1 MFARHD
7 AHERDFSRACR
18 DFDTFEDA
26 RAFLRVALDE
36 RSRAHSTATTTTR
49 AREDARARDVP
60 GSILALMR
68 EACGRRD
75 RARAALA
82 CAALLREMM
91 GVVGADAD
99 GENAPARARRRRH
112 KGGPTSERR
121 SWGDREVLY
130 CAMELLSEESKTV
143 GGVHAATRT
152 DARRVWDKIAATSA
166 AGSARAERDVAERAM
181 RMVLEEDDVESALMV
196 LGEKRRKS
204 PKNPVE
210 GVRGTAG
217 RFAGEGATTKKTKA
231 LARHLLWVRRVRT
244 LRFSDLGREG
254 YRMLPLIRRPGSAVT
269 KRRRSA
275 VANATNAADDAEAA
289 TLAREAKTSLREAL
303 NVDRGDAACAVALTQ
318 IEAFQGS
325 FLRAREVLTQCL
337 QHNPDDADVHA
348 AYAELL
354 MNARETGHPK
364 NTTSSA
370 NFRSEI
376 VDACKSVLRVDPT
389 SKTALMTLW
398 KMIDR
403 ETSSFER
410 ERAFLLEAVATRVE
424 TRPES
429 LWAWLMLA
437 TMLTGLTGLCTVQT
451 DRMSSSSS
459 SSSSS
464 SDSDEPARDG
474 DVEDVE
480 RAAPTYADAPLDV
493 DVINRVF
500 DEDRDWWPDVFFKL
514 EKPRLRAGR
523 RGEGRP
529 PGPALGRL
537 RAKFIVLR
545 VLFPRRAPEQYESVY
560 ERLEN
565 IAKHRDSGASFKAYA
580 SALKTRARERAR
592 LYARDEDAR
601 GKKRRRK
608 RGETTAPRVDDGA
621 ERVVAKGVNALDGE
635 TLARLKHGFTRKRA
649 ALIKTETEKPPA
661 RKKRRMNA
669 DDA

>member
-166 AGSARAERDVAERAM
+166 AGSARAERDAAERAM

-459 SSSSS
+459 SSSS
-464 SDSDEPARDG
+464 DSDEPARDG

>member
-49 AREDARARDVP
+49 AREEARARDVP

-121 SWGDREVLY
+121 SWSDREVLY

-459 SSSSS
+459 SY

-480 RAAPTYADAPLDV
+480 RAAPTYADALLDV
-493 DVINRVF
+493 DVISRVF

-514 EKPRLRAGR
+514 ENPRLRAGR

>member
-26 RAFLRVALDE
+26 RAFLRFELDD
-36 RSRAHSTATTTTR
+36 RSRAHSTATTTSR
-49 AREDARARDVP
+49 PREDASARDVP

-75 RARAALA
+75 RPRAALA

-91 GVVGADAD
+91 GTVAADAD
-99 GENAPARARRRRH
+99 AENAPARARRRRH
-112 KGGPTSERR
+112 KGGPTSDRR
-121 SWGDREVLY
+121 SWRDREVLY

-152 DARRVWDKIAATSA
+152 DATRVWDKIKATSA
-166 AGSARAERDVAERAM
+166 AGSARAERDAAERAM

-217 RFAGEGATTKKTKA
+217 RFAREGATAKKTTA
-231 LARHLLWVRRVRT
+231 LARHLLWVRRVRA

-275 VANATNAADDAEAA
+275 AANATNAADDAEAA

-451 DRMSSSSS
+451 DRTS

-529 PGPALGRL
+529 PGPALARL

-580 SALKTRARERAR
+580 SALKARARERAR

-608 RGETTAPRVDDGA
+608 RGETTTAPRVDDGA

>member
-26 RAFLRVALDE
+26 RAFLRFTLDE
-36 RSRAHSTATTTTR
+36 RSRAHSTAATTTTR

-99 GENAPARARRRRH
+99 AENAPARARRRRH
-112 KGGPTSERR
+112 KGGLTSERR
-121 SWGDREVLY
+121 SWSDREVLY

-152 DARRVWDKIAATSA
+152 DATRVWDKIAATSA
-166 AGSARAERDVAERAM
+166 AGSARAERDAAERAM

-244 LRFSDLGREG
+244 LKFSDLGREG

-451 DRMSSSSS
+451 DRTSS

-529 PGPALGRL
+529 PGPALARL

-608 RGETTAPRVDDGA
+608 RGETTTAPRVDDGA

>member
-166 AGSARAERDVAERAM
+166 AGSARAERDAAERAM

-410 ERAFLLEAVATRVE
+410 ERAFLLEAVSTRVE

-451 DRMSSSSS
+451 DRMSSS

-592 LYARDEDAR
+592 LYARDKDAR

>member
-1 MFARHD
+1 
-7 AHERDFSRACR
+7 
-18 DFDTFEDA
+18 
-26 RAFLRVALDE
+26 
-36 RSRAHSTATTTTR
+36 
-49 AREDARARDVP
+49 
-60 GSILALMR
+60 
-68 EACGRRD
+68 
-75 RARAALA
+75 
-82 CAALLREMM
+82 
-91 GVVGADAD
+91 
-99 GENAPARARRRRH
+99 
-112 KGGPTSERR
+112 
-121 SWGDREVLY
+121 
-130 CAMELLSEESKTV
+130 
-143 GGVHAATRT
+143 
-152 DARRVWDKIAATSA
+152 
-166 AGSARAERDVAERAM
+166 
-181 RMVLEEDDVESALMV
+181 
-196 LGEKRRKS
+196 
-204 PKNPVE
+204 
-210 GVRGTAG
+210 
-217 RFAGEGATTKKTKA
+217 
-231 LARHLLWVRRVRT
+231 
-244 LRFSDLGREG
+244 
-254 YRMLPLIRRPGSAVT
+254 MLPLIRRPGSAVT

-451 DRMSSSSS
+451 DRTSS

-529 PGPALGRL
+529 PGPALARL

-608 RGETTAPRVDDGA
+608 RGETTTAPRVDDGA

>member
-121 SWGDREVLY
+121 TWGDREVLY

-166 AGSARAERDVAERAM
+166 AGSARAERDAAERAM

-410 ERAFLLEAVATRVE
+410 ERAFLLEAVSTRVE

-451 DRMSSSSS
+451 DRMSSS

-592 LYARDEDAR
+592 LYARDKDAR

>member
-166 AGSARAERDVAERAM
+166 AGSARAERDAAERAM

-459 SSSSS
+459 SSSS
-464 SDSDEPARDG
+464 DSDEPARDG

-608 RGETTAPRVDDGA
+608 RVETTAPRVDDGA

>member
-112 KGGPTSERR
+112 KGGPTSEWR

-166 AGSARAERDVAERAM
+166 AGSARAERDAAERAM

-459 SSSSS
+459 SSSS
-464 SDSDEPARDG
+464 DSDEPARDG

-480 RAAPTYADAPLDV
+480 RAAPTYADAPLDG

>member
-166 AGSARAERDVAERAM
+166 AGSARAERDAAERAM

>member
-26 RAFLRVALDE
+26 RAFLRFTLDE
-36 RSRAHSTATTTTR
+36 RSRAHSTATTTTTR

-121 SWGDREVLY
+121 SWSDREVLY

-166 AGSARAERDVAERAM
+166 AGSARAERDAAERAM

-244 LRFSDLGREG
+244 LKFSDLGREG

-451 DRMSSSSS
+451 DRTSS

-608 RGETTAPRVDDGA
+608 HGETTTAPRVDDGA

-669 DDA
+669 ADA

>member
-451 DRMSSSSS
+451 DRMPSS

>member
-26 RAFLRVALDE
+26 RAFLRFALDE

-152 DARRVWDKIAATSA
+152 DATRVWDKIAATSA
-166 AGSARAERDVAERAM
+166 AGSARAERDAAERAM

-451 DRMSSSSS
+451 DRTSS

-529 PGPALGRL
+529 PGPALARL

>member
-7 AHERDFSRACR
+7 AHERDFSRVCR

-166 AGSARAERDVAERAM
+166 AGSARAERDAAERAM

-459 SSSSS
+459 SSSS
-464 SDSDEPARDG
+464 DSDEPARDG

>member
-166 AGSARAERDVAERAM
+166 AGSARAERDAAERAM

-451 DRMSSSSS
+451 DRTSS

-480 RAAPTYADAPLDV
+480 RAAPTYADAPLDG

>member
-451 DRMSSSSS
+451 DRTSS

>member
-166 AGSARAERDVAERAM
+166 AGSARAERDAAERAM

-459 SSSSS
+459 SSSS
-464 SDSDEPARDG
+464 DSDEPARDG

-545 VLFPRRAPEQYESVY
+545 VLFPRRAPEQYESVN

-592 LYARDEDAR
+592 LYARDKDAR

>member
-26 RAFLRVALDE
+26 RAFLRFALDE
-36 RSRAHSTATTTTR
+36 RSRAHSTATTTTTR

-121 SWGDREVLY
+121 SWSDREVLY

-152 DARRVWDKIAATSA
+152 DATRVWDKIKATSA
-166 AGSARAERDVAERAM
+166 AGSARAERDAAERAM

-217 RFAGEGATTKKTKA
+217 RFAGEGATAKKTTA

-451 DRMSSSSS
+451 DRTSSS

-480 RAAPTYADAPLDV
+480 RAAPTYADVPLDV

-529 PGPALGRL
+529 PGPALARL

>member
-166 AGSARAERDVAERAM
+166 AGSARAERDAAERAM

-459 SSSSS
+459 SSSS
-464 SDSDEPARDG
+464 DSDEPARDG

-592 LYARDEDAR
+592 LYARDKDAR

>member
-1 MFARHD
+1 
-7 AHERDFSRACR
+7 
-18 DFDTFEDA
+18 
-26 RAFLRVALDE
+26 
-36 RSRAHSTATTTTR
+36 
-49 AREDARARDVP
+49 
-60 GSILALMR
+60 
-68 EACGRRD
+68 
-75 RARAALA
+75 
-82 CAALLREMM
+82 
-91 GVVGADAD
+91 
-99 GENAPARARRRRH
+99 
-112 KGGPTSERR
+112 
-121 SWGDREVLY
+121 
-130 CAMELLSEESKTV
+130 
-143 GGVHAATRT
+143 
-152 DARRVWDKIAATSA
+152 
-166 AGSARAERDVAERAM
+166 
-181 RMVLEEDDVESALMV
+181 
-196 LGEKRRKS
+196 
-204 PKNPVE
+204 
-210 GVRGTAG
+210 
-217 RFAGEGATTKKTKA
+217 
-231 LARHLLWVRRVRT
+231 
-244 LRFSDLGREG
+244 
-254 YRMLPLIRRPGSAVT
+254 MLPLICRPGSAVT

-348 AYAELL
+348 AYVELL

-459 SSSSS
+459 SSSS
-464 SDSDEPARDG
+464 DSDEPARDG

-529 PGPALGRL
+529 PGPALARL

>member
-26 RAFLRVALDE
+26 RAFLRFTLDE
-36 RSRAHSTATTTTR
+36 RSRAHSTAATTTTR

-121 SWGDREVLY
+121 SWSDREVLY

-143 GGVHAATRT
+143 GGVHVATRT
-152 DARRVWDKIAATSA
+152 DATRAWDKIAATSA
-166 AGSARAERDVAERAM
+166 AGSARAERDAAERAM

-451 DRMSSSSS
+451 DRTSS

-529 PGPALGRL
+529 PGPALARL

-608 RGETTAPRVDDGA
+608 RGETTTAPRVDDGA

>member
-36 RSRAHSTATTTTR
+36 RSRAHSTATTTTTR

-244 LRFSDLGREG
+244 LRFSNLGRDG

-459 SSSSS
+459 SY